1 MTTYSFVRILVLISL
16 HVPQSLETVV
26 QLAGEALISGYC
38 VMGLDDLWKPDLR
51 AKIEASIKDVAEGRV
66 SKEQVRLC

>member
-1 MTTYSFVRILVLISL
+1 MTRMT
-16 HVPQSLETVV
+16 
-26 QLAGEALISGYC
+26 AGEALISGYC

-66 SKEQVRLC
+66 SKEQVRVY